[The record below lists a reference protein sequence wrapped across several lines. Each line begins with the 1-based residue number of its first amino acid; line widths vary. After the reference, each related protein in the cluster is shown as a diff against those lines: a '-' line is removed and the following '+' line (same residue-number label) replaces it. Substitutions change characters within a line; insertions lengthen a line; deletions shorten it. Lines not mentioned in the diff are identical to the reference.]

1 MRSVFGIVALLVTL
15 AIVALVVKQQMR
27 ATGLAM
33 PAAVSAPGA
42 PASAGAAPV
51 PQTPQ
56 AQMGQAQQQV
66 LDGLAAADRQA
77 QQQRDAAEQAAGK

>member
-27 ATGLAM
+27 ATGLVTA
-33 PAAVSAPGA
+33 PAAASTPGA
-42 PASAGAAPV
+42 PAPV

-56 AQMGQAQQQV
+56 AQMSSAQQQV
-66 LDGLAAADRQA
+66 MQGIADADRQA